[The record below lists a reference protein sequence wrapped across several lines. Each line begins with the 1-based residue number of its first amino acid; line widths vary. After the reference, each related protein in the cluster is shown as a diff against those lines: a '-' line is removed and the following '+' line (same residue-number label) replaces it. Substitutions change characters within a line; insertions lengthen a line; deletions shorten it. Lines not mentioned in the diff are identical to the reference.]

1 MRTRVRGWRW
11 RPNPLRRRSDVV
23 EAWTAL
29 VVTVLLVVGAPLAGV
44 IAGSWAH
51 TTARAEAADQRAGLH
66 RVSAVLVADAPAA
79 VPTAH
84 GGRQPTYAVKA
95 RWTDLHE
102 GTRTGTARVRAGT
115 RSGERAQVWL
125 DARGRSVDPPPTSD
139 AIWQH
144 ALAFGACATGGA
156 VAVVLAG
163 NLVVRR
169 TALRHRL
176 AEWEREWARTGP
188 EWGRRR
194 A

>member
-44 IAGSWAH
+44 AAGSWAH
-51 TTARAEAADQRAGLH
+51 ATARAEAAQQRAGLH
-66 RVSAVLVADAPAA
+66 RVGAVLVADAPAA

-84 GGRQPTYAVKA
+84 GDRQPTYAVKA
-95 RWTDLHE
+95 RWTDPR
-102 GTRTGTARVRAGT
+102 GDTRTGLARVPAGT
-115 RSGERAQVWL
+115 RSGESAPVWL
-125 DARGRSVDPPPTSD
+125 DARGRSVDPPPTSE

-144 ALAFGACATGGA
+144 ALAFGACTTAGA

-163 NLVVRR
+163 NLLVRR
-169 TALRHRL
+169 IALRHRL